1 MAGNGQSSS
10 GSEGVKHRH
19 RPEGPEKHIVA
30 FIFSIALTLI
40 AFAAVAA
47 GGVNNTFT
55 IIILLV
61 MAVLQVIIQMAYW
74 MHMKDKGH
82 LIPLIFMAFGFFVAF
97 TAIITALLWM
107 WW

>member
-1 MAGNGQSSS
+1 MASHEHADNNS
-10 GSEGVKHRH
+10 VKHRH
-19 RPEGPEKHIVA
+19 RPEGPQKHVVA

-40 AFAAVAA
+40 AFGAVAA

-55 IIILLV
+55 VMLLLV
-61 MAVLQVIIQMAYW
+61 MAVLQVVIQMAYW

-82 LIPLIFMAFGFFVAF
+82 FIPLIFMAFGFFVAF
-97 TAIITALLWM
+97 TAIITALLWV